1 MATQKR
7 RAARQAVRA
16 TLKGHKKP
24 LGAPKLHYD
33 KNAVIKEYER
43 TYNVMGIAL
52 AALVGGAL
60 VYFFAMMVY
69 LGHSNTNHT
78 DFHKQFSDRIDIDYS
93 GTKLPMYEE
102 GK

>member
-1 MATQKR
+1 MASKPKTTRPAK
-7 RAARQAVRA
+7 A
-16 TLKGHKKP
+16 HKKP
-24 LGAPKLHYD
+24 VGAPKLHYNKAD
-33 KNAVIKEYER
+33 VIQEYER
-43 TYNVMGIAL
+43 TYHIMGIAL

-93 GTKLPMYEE
+93 GTKLPLYEE